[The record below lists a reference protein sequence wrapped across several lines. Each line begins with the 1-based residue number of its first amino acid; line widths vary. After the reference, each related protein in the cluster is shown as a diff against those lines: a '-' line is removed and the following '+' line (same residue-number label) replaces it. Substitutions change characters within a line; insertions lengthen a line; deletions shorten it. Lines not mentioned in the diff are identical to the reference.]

1 MERIPIIAVLF
12 FGSGVS
18 ALIYQTLWL
27 RMLALVFGV
36 TVYAASTVLASF
48 MTGLALGSLLASRIA
63 HRITK
68 PLVWFG
74 AAEVAVGAAALATPE
89 LFEVTREAYV
99 AVHPKLPQHLA
110 LVTLTRFLI
119 AFAVLIV
126 PTVLMGATL
135 PLVMKSSLTRPD
147 LLGTRISML
156 YAMNTA
162 GAIAGAILAGFY
174 LVPFAGLQGS
184 FQFAAALNA
193 LVGAI
198 AIGVG
203 SVRMR
208 LRPAATAHPEADT
221 SASGAS
227 LTRSNV
233 IGADTFEPTHPHALS
248 PLSPRTRWIVLGV
261 FALSGVASLALEVLW
276 FRVLVIFLRP
286 TTYAFT
292 IMLGN
297 VLAGIAIGSA
307 VIAPLMKR
315 RLDWLAVLAMMELTL
330 AVVVLSSFTA
340 IGWSLDLSAWL
351 APVGFVKESRTLS
364 YLLPLMLAGL
374 LAIFPASLLLG
385 AAFPVGLRLW
395 SADSFSRKRGDEAG
409 RVGRFYAVNVC
420 GALIGSIAAGFLLIP
435 KLGSQASL
443 IALSGVSLMS
453 GLVLMLAIA
462 PKRRAFAIA
471 ASAIAVTAF
480 GLGAARV
487 PNPFDLALARLHP
500 GERLL
505 WREEGVQTTVAV
517 HRAGR
522 QQIMYL
528 DGHHQA
534 NDTNGTTFVHHRI
547 GWLPAALHPAP
558 KRALVIGLGGGATP
572 GAIARFPGI
581 DVDVV
586 ELSPTV
592 VEGARWFS
600 RINFDILNKPN
611 ARLRV
616 DDGRNFLLLSKPRQY
631 DIITADVMLPHHAG
645 AGNLYSADYFRLV
658 RRALKN
664 DGIVLQWIG
673 SHTREEYLLQLRTFL
688 SVFPETTLWGDGSL
702 MVGSKRTFTLS
713 HAAHQAKLADPGT
726 RSALEVFTVAPF
738 ERLVGQYIAGP
749 KELLKLAGEG
759 PVLTDDQP
767 RVEYFLSLPADD
779 KAMDLSGLKG
789 HPDEIVRP

>member
-1 MERIPIIAVLF
+1 
-12 FGSGVS
+12 
-18 ALIYQTLWL
+18 
-27 RMLALVFGV
+27 
-36 TVYAASTVLASF
+36 
-48 MTGLALGSLLASRIA
+48 
-63 HRITK
+63 
-68 PLVWFG
+68 
-74 AAEVAVGAAALATPE
+74 
-89 LFEVTREAYV
+89 
-99 AVHPKLPQHLA
+99 
-110 LVTLTRFLI
+110 
-119 AFAVLIV
+119 V

-147 LLGTRISML
+147 LLGTRISLL

-174 LVPFAGLQGS
+174 LVPFAGLRGS

-193 LVGAI
+193 LVGFI

-208 LRPAATAHPEADT
+208 LRAAATAHPEAER

-227 LTRSNV
+227 LTSQR
-233 IGADTFEPTHPHALS
+233 A
-248 PLSPRTRWIVLGV
+248 RWIVLGV

-307 VIAPLMKR
+307 LMAPLMKR
-315 RLDWLAVLAMMELTL
+315 RLDWLAVLALMELAL

-340 IGWSLDLSAWL
+340 IGWSIDLSAWL
-351 APVGFVKESRTLS
+351 APMAFVKESRTLS
-364 YLLPLMLAGL
+364 YLLPLILAGL
-374 LAIFPASLLLG
+374 LAILPASLLLG

-395 SADSFSRKRGDEAG
+395 SAGDNEAG
-409 RVGRFYAVNVC
+409 RVGIFYAVNVC

-435 KLGSQASL
+435 KLGSQVSL
-443 IALSGVSLMS
+443 IALSGVSLIS
-453 GLVLMLAIA
+453 GLTLMLSIA
-462 PKRRAFAIA
+462 PTRRRLAIA
-471 ASAIAVTAF
+471 ASAIAVAAF
-480 GLGAARV
+480 GIGAARV

-517 HRAGR
+517 HQAGR

-600 RINFDILNKPN
+600 RINFDILNKSN

-616 DDGRNFLLLSKPRQY
+616 DDGRNFLLLSEPRQY

-673 SHTREEYLLQLRTFL
+673 SHTQEEYLLQLRTFL

-702 MVGSKRTFTLS
+702 MVGSKRPFTLS
-713 HAAHQAKLADPGT
+713 QAAHLAKLADPDT
-726 RSALEVFTVAPF
+726 RSALERFTVAHF
-738 ERLVGQYIAGP
+738 DRLVGQYIAGP
-749 KELLKLAGEG
+749 KELRRLAGEG
-759 PVLTDDQP
+759 PILTDDQP
-767 RVEYFLSLPADD
+767 RVEYFLSLPPDD

>member
-1 MERIPIIAVLF
+1 M
-12 FGSGVS
+12 
-18 ALIYQTLWL
+18 
-27 RMLALVFGV
+27 
-36 TVYAASTVLASF
+36 
-48 MTGLALGSLLASRIA
+48 
-63 HRITK
+63 
-68 PLVWFG
+68 
-74 AAEVAVGAAALATPE
+74 
-89 LFEVTREAYV
+89 
-99 AVHPKLPQHLA
+99 
-110 LVTLTRFLI
+110 
-119 AFAVLIV
+119 
-126 PTVLMGATL
+126 
-135 PLVMKSSLTRPD
+135 
-147 LLGTRISML
+147 
-156 YAMNTA
+156 
-162 GAIAGAILAGFY
+162 
-174 LVPFAGLQGS
+174 
-184 FQFAAALNA
+184 
-193 LVGAI
+193 
-198 AIGVG
+198 
-203 SVRMR
+203 
-208 LRPAATAHPEADT
+208 
-221 SASGAS
+221 
-227 LTRSNV
+227 
-233 IGADTFEPTHPHALS
+233 
-248 PLSPRTRWIVLGV
+248 
-261 FALSGVASLALEVLW
+261 
-276 FRVLVIFLRP
+276 
-286 TTYAFT
+286 
-292 IMLGN
+292 
-297 VLAGIAIGSA
+297 
-307 VIAPLMKR
+307 
-315 RLDWLAVLAMMELTL
+315 
-330 AVVVLSSFTA
+330 
-340 IGWSLDLSAWL
+340 
-351 APVGFVKESRTLS
+351 
-364 YLLPLMLAGL
+364 
-374 LAIFPASLLLG
+374 
-385 AAFPVGLRLW
+385 
-395 SADSFSRKRGDEAG
+395 
-409 RVGRFYAVNVC
+409 NVC

-443 IALSGVSLMS
+443 IALSGVSLVS
-453 GLVLMLAIA
+453 GLMLILSIA

-517 HRAGR
+517 HQAGR

-534 NDTNGTTFVHHRI
+534 NDTNGTAFVHHRI

-600 RINFDILNKPN
+600 RINFDILNRPN

-616 DDGRNFLLLSKPRQY
+616 DDGRNFLLLGEPRQY

-688 SVFPETTLWGDGSL
+688 TVFPETTLWGDGSL
-702 MVGSKRTFTLS
+702 MVGSKRAFTLS
-713 HAAHQAKLADPGT
+713 HAAHQAKLADPGA
-726 RSALEVFTVAPF
+726 RSALERFTVARF

-749 KELLKLAGEG
+749 KELRKLAGEG
-759 PVLTDDQP
+759 PILTDDRP
-767 RVEYFLSLPADD
+767 RVEYFLSLPPDD